1 MTEVR
6 TRFAP
11 SPTGS
16 IHLGNLRVA
25 IFNQLFA
32 RHHQGAFV
40 LRLEDT
46 DLDRNVE
53 GALEEIMDDLRW
65 AGLEWDEG
73 PDLGGPHAPYRQSE
87 RTALYRAAALRLHDS
102 GAAYRCFCSDEM
114 VEAAREEG
122 RPGPGCPGGC
132 RELPEAEAAARER
145 RGDSPVLRFSVPP
158 GDTSISDEVRGDIT
172 FSNHDIGDFVILR
185 ADGRPTYNFAVVVDD
200 VSMRITHVIRGS
212 GHISNTPKQA
222 MLFDA
227 LAAPRPV
234 FAHLPMVLD
243 AERRKL
249 SKREGAEGVRKLREE
264 GYPPDGVV
272 NYLSLLGWS
281 PGDDREVLSRE
292 ELIEAM
298 DLGRIGASDTVYD
311 PEKLRWVCAQHL
323 QRMSLCELTEAVRPW
338 IDRTR
343 FELSG
348 AETERAIE
356 AIRTRLSTLGEVN
369 EHLALVFPSP
379 EVLAIGRTEI
389 PAEAEPT
396 LRAVRN
402 QLAGVEGWEAG
413 ELSAAVREAGKE
425 VGAKGRDLFHPVRLA
440 VSGVRQG
447 PDLGLVLAALG
458 RERVMAALEKSLS
471 A

>member
-25 IFNQLFA
+25 IFNHLFA

-73 PDLGGPHAPYRQSE
+73 PDMGGPHAPYRQSE
-87 RTALYRAAALRLHDS
+87 RTALYQEAAIRLRDS

-132 RELPEAEAAARER
+132 RELPEAEAAARKR
-145 RGDSPVLRFSVPP
+145 QGDSPVLRFSVPP
-158 GDTSISDEVRGDIT
+158 GTTSISDEVRGDIT
-172 FSNHDIGDFVILR
+172 FSNNDIGDFVILR

-227 LAAPRPV
+227 MKAPRPV

-243 AERRKL
+243 SERRKL

-281 PGDDREVLSRE
+281 PRDDREVLSRE

-298 DLGRIGASDTVYD
+298 ELGRIGASDTVYD
-311 PEKLRWVCAQHL
+311 PEKLKWVCQQHL
-323 QRMSLCELTEAVRPW
+323 QQMSLSELTEAVRPW
-338 IDRTR
+338 IDPSR
-343 FELSG
+343 FERSG
-348 AETERAIE
+348 PATERAIE
-356 AIRTRLSTLGEVN
+356 AIRTRLSTFGEVN
-369 EHLALVFPSP
+369 EHLALIFPPP
-379 EVLAIGRTEI
+379 EVLASGRAEI
-389 PAEAEPT
+389 PREAAPT
-396 LRAVRN
+396 LRAVRDR
-402 QLAGVEGWEAG
+402 LAALEAWTADD
-413 ELSAAVREAGKE
+413 LSAAVREAGKDI
-425 VGAKGRDLFHPVRLA
+425 GAKGRDLFHPVRLA

-458 RERVMAALEKSLS
+458 RERVMAALEESLS

>member
-25 IFNQLFA
+25 IFNHLFA
-32 RHHQGAFV
+32 RHHGGTFV
-40 LRLEDT
+40 LRVEDT
-46 DLDRNVE
+46 DFDRNVE

-73 PDLGGPHAPYRQSE
+73 PDVGGPHAPYRQSE
-87 RTALYRAAALRLHDS
+87 RGEVYREVALRLRES
-102 GAAYRCFCSDEM
+102 GSAYPCFCSDEA
-114 VEAAREEG
+114 VEAARVEG

-132 RELPEAEAAARER
+132 RELSEEEASVRQR
-145 RGDSPVLRFSVPP
+145 DGTPPVLRFSVPS
-158 GDTSISDEVRGDIT
+158 GRTSISDEVRGDIT
-172 FSNHDIGDFVILR
+172 FDNKDIGDFIILR
-185 ADGRPTYNFAVVVDD
+185 GDGRPTYNFAVVVDD

-222 MLFDA
+222 LLFDA
-227 LAAPRPV
+227 IGAPRPV

-243 AERRKL
+243 SERRKL

-281 PGDDREVLSRE
+281 PGDDREILDRRE
-292 ELIEAM
+292 LVEAM

-311 PEKLRWVCAQHL
+311 PEKFEWVCAQHL
-323 QRMSLCELTEAVRPW
+323 ARMGLSELVAAVVPW
-338 IDRTR
+338 IDRSR
-343 FELSG
+343 FDLSG
-348 AETERAIE
+348 PEAEGAIE
-356 AIRTRLSTLGEVN
+356 ALRTRLSTFAEVN
-369 EHLALVFPSP
+369 EHLDLVFPAP
-379 EVLAIGRTEI
+379 DVLAAGRAEI
-389 PAEAEPT
+389 PPEAAPT
-396 LRAVRN
+396 LRAVRDRLTHA
-402 QLAGVEGWEAG
+402 QEWTPD
-413 ELSAAVREAGKE
+413 ELSTAVREAGKGM
-425 VGAKGRDLFHPVRLA
+425 GAKGRDLFHPVRLA

-447 PDLGLVLAALG
+447 PDLGLVLAAQG
-458 RERVMAALEKSLS
+458 RERVLEALERSLP